1 MRLSWCRERAISPYR
16 PQWTEQALRQTWRGR
31 RQSSHWLHRFKRQ
44 SRWNERCQDSSA
56 KLDQSVEF
64 WTVCESIVWL
74 FVGVIL
80 LWESSREIMLFVFPK
95 TLGKFFT
102 YLSLIDQA
110 QCVVATFHWCFHL
123 VEWITA
129 GCIWDYYYYYMLCKK
144 TNQLL
149 KTAYLF
155 RSHTKCL
162 VLSW

>member
-1 MRLSWCRERAISPYR
+1 MRLSWCRERAISPHR
-16 PQWTEQALRQTWRGR
+16 PQRTERALRQTWRGR

-64 WTVCESIVWL
+64 WTVCKPIVWL

-80 LWESSREIMLFVFPK
+80 LRESSREIMLFVFPK
-95 TLGKFFT
+95 PWGNFLRIWAWLIRRDVLLQHFT
-102 YLSLIDQA
+102 G
-110 QCVVATFHWCFHL
+110 VCFHL

-129 GCIWDYYYYYMLCKK
+129 GCIWDYYYRLCKL

-155 RSHTKCL
+155 RIHMKCL